1 MKETKNILK
10 YNFTCMQTLKQ
21 WNSINLLLILITFSI
36 ALVTLLNVNALTDK
50 ITKQNTEILKLLK
63 GNDNLKLNMTY
74 IKDIPNITLTKEH
87 QDLLNN

>member
-21 WNSINLLLILITFSI
+21 WNSINLLFILTTFSI
-36 ALVTLLNVNALTDK
+36 ALVTLLNINALTDK

-63 GNDNLKLNMTY
+63 GNDNLKFNMTY
-74 IKDIPNITLTKEH
+74 IKDIPNITLTKEQ